1 MIKNSVEPWPIIK
14 LTLIHCGVALA
25 VSAIFAITLYL
36 CGILFPLDSAVW
48 WFKKIDL
55 MLAIITPTAL
65 AIMFLNSL
73 FRIVADAVITAWKGF
88 PNGSTSSI
96 LA

>member
-1 MIKNSVEPWPIIK
+1 MEPWPVIR

-25 VSAIFAITLYL
+25 VSGAFAVTLYV
-36 CGILFPLDSAVW
+36 CGYIYPADSAVVW
-48 WFKKIDL
+48 WLKNIEL

-65 AIMFLNSL
+65 AIMFLSSL
-73 FRIVADAVITAWKGF
+73 FRIVLDAVISAWKGF
-88 PNGSTSSI
+88 PNVNASSI

>member
-1 MIKNSVEPWPIIK
+1 MEPWPIIK

-36 CGILFPLDSAVW
+36 CGILFPPDFGVVW

-65 AIMFLNSL
+65 AIIFLSSL
-73 FRIVADAVITAWKGF
+73 FRIVADAVIAAWKGF
-88 PNGSTSSI
+88 PDGNTSHS
-96 LA
+96 LV

>member
-1 MIKNSVEPWPIIK
+1 MEPWPLIR

-25 VSAIFAITLYL
+25 VSAAFALTLYV
-36 CGILFPLDSAVW
+36 CGYLYPAESVVVW
-48 WFKKIDL
+48 WLRNIDI

-65 AIMFLNSL
+65 AIMFLSSL
-73 FRIVADAVITAWKGF
+73 FRIVLDVVISAWRGF
-88 PNGSTSSI
+88 PHDNVSSI

>member
-1 MIKNSVEPWPIIK
+1 MEPWPIIK

-25 VSAIFAITLYL
+25 VSGIFAITLFL
-36 CGILFPLDSAVW
+36 CGFLFPADSVVIW

-55 MLAIITPTAL
+55 MLAIIAPTAL
-65 AIMFLNSL
+65 AIMFLSSL
-73 FRIVADAVITAWKGF
+73 FRIVANDVISAWKGF
-88 PNGSTSSI
+88 TNDNKSRI